1 MFVSKTERIKI
12 AQDKMLEKVLK
23 EKQQDEN
30 IKCPCCGR
38 KIKECE

>member
-1 MFVSKTERIKI
+1 MNIKEI
-12 AQDKMLEKVLK
+12 QDKMLEKVLK
-23 EKQQDEN
+23 EEPQDEN

>member
-1 MFVSKTERIKI
+1 MNIKEI
-12 AQDKMLEKVLK
+12 QDKMLEKVLK

-30 IKCPCCGR
+30 IKCCGR